1 MPTYIRYE
9 RHITFLYCLIL
20 FYKERL
26 YKDYYFYMLL
36 WKQLKLYINAHALVT
51 IKLLN
56 KKIKLKHVAIIKYL
70 RNRKKIKHTTEM
82 FC

>member
-1 MPTYIRYE
+1 
-9 RHITFLYCLIL
+9 
-20 FYKERL
+20 
-26 YKDYYFYMLL
+26 MLL

-70 RNRKKIKHTTEM
+70 RNRKKIKHTTKM